1 MQINFIKSKEKE
13 KILEELNKQFGINE
27 IPFMLIRG
35 GNEKI
40 RGFSGNLTREQ
51 LDKLSQLLRIE
62 LIGIYLI
69 KNEHENDFRPSMDG
83 IHLLKNQIT
92 KNIIEIDDEQF
103 KSWIRGNDLDI
114 KTEKGTFIISYKG
127 DFIGSGKSNGER
139 IFNYVP
145 KDRRLRK

>member
-1 MQINFIKSKEKE
+1 MINFIKTKEKD
-13 KILEELNKQFGINE
+13 KILEELNKRYGIDE
-27 IPFMLIRG
+27 IPFQLIRG

-40 RGFSGNLTREQ
+40 RGFSGNITREQ

-69 KNEHENDFRPSMDG
+69 KNEHENDFRLSIDAM
-83 IHLLKNQIT
+83 HLLKDKIN
-92 KNIIEIDDEQF
+92 KNILELNDKQF
-103 KSWIRGNDLDI
+103 KEWIRGYDLDV
-114 KTEKGTFIISYKG
+114 KVEKGTFIISYKG

>member
-83 IHLLKNQIT
+83 IHLLKSQIT

-103 KSWIRGNDLDI
+103 KSWIRGNDLEI
-114 KTEKGTFIISYKG
+114 KVQKGTFIISYKG
-127 DFIGSGKSNGER
+127 DLIGSGKSNGER